1 MNNELSE
8 ERINK
13 DCPHCDP
20 KSFAL
25 TNKLEETERFWI
37 VCDVHLLTEG
47 HILIVPKKHIS
58 CMGNYPNEY
67 YKEFLEHHKK
77 ISSFILKT
85 YGSLAVFEHGK
96 IGQTVY
102 HSHVHYF
109 PYIGNE
115 YKIIPEG
122 EKYLIPID
130 SLDDLK
136 KIYQKNGRYLYFSL
150 NNKQWC
156 VDVSFGA
163 SRFFRDRFAVA
174 LGRSERG
181 NWKKMHVHKE
191 LMIQAHKEIVFLE
204 KKWFSK

>member
-136 KIYQKNGRYLYFSL
+136 GQLVDIYEIYNRKSDEDVKAVFNKIT
-150 NNKQWC
+150 
-156 VDVSFGA
+156 
-163 SRFFRDRFAVA
+163 
-174 LGRSERG
+174 
-181 NWKKMHVHKE
+181 
-191 LMIQAHKEIVFLE
+191 IFL
-204 KKWFSK
+204 FISKSAQLIMNFK